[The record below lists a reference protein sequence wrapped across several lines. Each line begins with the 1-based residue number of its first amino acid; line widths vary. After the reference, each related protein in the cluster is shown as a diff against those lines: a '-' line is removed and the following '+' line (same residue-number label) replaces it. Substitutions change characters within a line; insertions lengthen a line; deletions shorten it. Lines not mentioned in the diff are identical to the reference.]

1 MAFKLAPYTPK
12 CHAISMINELQ
23 EMYGSDG
30 ILELMV
36 DKAGSACLLDEF
48 FEALDEESVIKWFKW
63 LNEN

>member
-1 MAFKLAPYTPK
+1 
-12 CHAISMINELQ
+12 MINELQ

-30 ILELMV
+30 ILELMA

-63 LNEN
+63 LNENWDKI